1 MIKLIKN
8 NDLTYEEEQ
17 AKLESI
23 LDKLGITIAIFVG
36 LMLDCLVLWFVFLLC
51 DMVTAYTITLA
62 LNIVF
67 ILITTFLV
75 IFDDKLQNEKRLR
88 KIEHQI
94 EELKSK
100 NEKDK
105 EWIEDKL
112 HELDIRLEDLG
123 GWYV

>member
-123 GWYV
+123 G

>member
-1 MIKLIKN
+1 MKKLIKN
-8 NDLTYEEEQ
+8 NNLTYEEEQ
-17 AKLESI
+17 KYLENI
-23 LDKLGITIAIFVG
+23 LDKLEITIVIFVG

-62 LNIVF
+62 LYIIF

-94 EELKSK
+94 EELKNK

-105 EWIEDKL
+105 EWFEDKL
-112 HELDIRLEDLG
+112 HELDIRLDDLG
-123 GWYV
+123 G